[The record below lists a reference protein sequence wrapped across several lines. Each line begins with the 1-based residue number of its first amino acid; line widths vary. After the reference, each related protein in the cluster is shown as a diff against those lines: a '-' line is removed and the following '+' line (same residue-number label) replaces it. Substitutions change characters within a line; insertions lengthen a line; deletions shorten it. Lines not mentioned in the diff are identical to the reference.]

1 MMTPAQILIQHFNK
15 IDEIYNEHA
24 VETVGGEVALPD
36 SVKLPSFPENVFF
49 KGEPARAQELLDELA
64 SQLSVGYSF
73 VEYNFADYAPNIH
86 HLFATEDK
94 DWDGVDVRVFVFE
107 ELDENGNSYFGDG
120 TNKYAHPTSKLLF
133 VITSSII
140 GGCNF
145 LPHPDGLDDLEPCFL
160 LDRDENIINN
170 LVETIEN
177 YDEDDEY

>member
-49 KGEPARAQELLDELA
+49 KGEPAKAQELLDELA